1 MTETDVDNLKQR
13 ETRLTR
19 RYDQYFA
26 GQPRHSRDPSLL
38 DEMLTEAR
46 AIAAARRAG
55 STDAASIGQNSMKL
69 AALYENEAKKIREIQ
84 SATTGVFLSH
94 EYRSWARIVFQRYQR
109 NFAGQSRVT
118 RDGGLLV
125 SMVAELERLDQELER
140 IEGRDADD
148 VVLAETRE
156 SIASNLKL
164 YREELGRILETRR
177 AGSEAEQADVLAG
190 AANVQFAQYKAHYAG
205 KKRISR
211 SLKRLELII
220 DELVDI
226 RDSMSAL
233 KERGLTLESNVSNIA
248 TVDARLAFYRD
259 ERLAIQEARGR
270 ASFDELVNEFGS
282 AANLVLRHTA
292 KSLPASSE
300 ARVIVSVLLRTEE
313 LYDLAQEMERL
324 DRVRDNDDNQHNLAV
339 VLDQLRMY
347 HREFVEIGAAEAEL
361 NNGEISCSC
370 SG

>member
-1 MTETDVDNLKQR
+1 MTDTDSDNLKQR

-46 AIAAARRAG
+46 AIAAAARRAG
-55 STDAASIGQNSMKL
+55 STDAASIGQNAMQL
-69 AALYENEAKKIREIQ
+69 AALYEKEAKQIREIQ

-125 SMVAELERLDQELER
+125 SMMAELERLDQALER

-148 VVLAETRE
+148 AVLAETRE
-156 SIASNLKL
+156 SIASNLQL
-164 YREELGRILETRR
+164 YRDELGRIVDTRR
-177 AGSEAEQADVLAG
+177 AGDEAEQADALAG

-220 DELVDI
+220 DELADI
-226 RDSMSAL
+226 RSSMAEL
-233 KERGLTLESNVSNIA
+233 EERGLALESNVSNIA

-270 ASFDELVNEFGS
+270 ASFDELVNELGS
-282 AANLVLRHTA
+282 AANLVF
-292 KSLPASSE
+292 E
-300 ARVIVSVLLRTEE
+300 AYRKEFAGQQRGTRDRQRLVALTEE

-347 HREFVEIGAAEAEL
+347 HREFVEIGKVQKR
-361 NNGEISCSC
+361 S
-370 SG
+370 